1 MPHRSDAIAF
11 GGVKNAIARVR
22 EDTESLLLS
31 LSQTAPS
38 QNEFTVLAV
47 DDEPIN
53 LQVVANHLLLQ
64 RYTVIQAAN
73 GMEALTEIQ
82 NGLRPDLII
91 LDVMMPK
98 MSGYQVCQKIRE
110 QFPASEMPIV
120 MLTAKNQVSDLVEGL
135 GAGANDYLSKPV
147 LKNELLAR
155 IKTHIELSKIN
166 TAYGRFVPHEFLRFL
181 ERDSIVDLRLG
192 DQVQKEMSILF
203 ADIRSFT
210 TLSEEMSPKQNFDF
224 INSYLSRVGPVIR
237 KHKGFIDKYIG
248 DAVMA
253 LFPEAAEDALR
264 AAIEMQEQVSLYNI
278 HRQKTGYL
286 PLAIGL

>member
-98 MSGYQVCQKIRE
+98 MSGYQVCKKIRE